1 MKIVIFGLSV
11 SSSWGNGHATIWRG
25 LIRELVNRDHT
36 IVFFEKDVPYYAFNR
51 DLNELS
57 GMELEL
63 YSEWDEIKT
72 KAAQVLTKADAA
84 IVTSY
89 CPDALAASDLI
100 QSSKIHLSVF
110 YDLDSPVTL
119 SNVEKGEMPFY
130 IGSSKLSQY
139 DLVLSFTGGIALEK
153 LKTVLGA
160 KVVVPLYGCADP
172 FTHKP
177 SQAQPHFSGD
187 LSYLGTFAQ
196 DRQDALERLFIEPAR
211 NYPKG
216 RFVIGGAQYP
226 PDFPWLSNI
235 YFVQHVVPSEH
246 SAFYCSSSFTLNIT
260 RKAMAT
266 MGYCPSGRLFEAAV
280 CEVPVISDY
289 WEGLDYFF
297 TPGEEILIAQ
307 NWRDVLECLNMS
319 SERRAKIAS
328 AARKRAFANHTA
340 AVRAAELEKILQG
353 F

>member
-25 LIRELVNRDHT
+25 LIRELVNRGHT

-51 DLNELS
+51 DLNKLI

-63 YSEWDEIKT
+63 YGEWDEIKT
-72 KAAQVLTKADAA
+72 KAAQALTKADAA

-89 CPDALAASDLI
+89 CPDALAALDLI
-100 QSSKIHLSVF
+100 QSSKINLSVF

-130 IGSSKLSQY
+130 IGPSKLSQY
-139 DLVLSFTGGIALEK
+139 DLVLSFTGGIAIEK

-160 KVVVPLYGCADP
+160 KVVFPLYGCADP

-177 SQAQPHFSGD
+177 SQAQSHYRGD
-187 LSYLGTFAQ
+187 LSYLGTFAK
-196 DRQDALERLFIEPAR
+196 DRQDALEQLFIEPAR

-297 TPGEEILIAQ
+297 TPGEEILVAQ
-307 NWRDVLECLNMS
+307 NWRDVIECLNLS
-319 SERRAKIAS
+319 SEKRAKIAS
-328 AARKRAFANHTA
+328 SAKKRAFENHTA
-340 AVRAAELEKILQG
+340 AVRAAELENILQG

>member
-25 LIRELVNRDHT
+25 LIREFVNRGHT
-36 IVFFEKDVPYYAFNR
+36 IIFFEKDVPYYAFNR
-51 DLNELS
+51 DLTELS

-63 YSEWDEIKT
+63 YSEWNEIQT
-72 KAAQVLTKADAA
+72 KAAHALSKADVA

-89 CPDALAASDLI
+89 CPDALIASELI
-100 QSSKIHLSVF
+100 QNSKVKLSVF

-119 SNVEKGEMPFY
+119 SKVEKGEMLFY
-130 IGSSKLSQY
+130 IGPAKLSQY

-172 FTHKP
+172 LTHKP
-177 SQAQPHFSGD
+177 SQAQSHYSGD
-187 LSYLGTFAQ
+187 LSYLGTYAQ
-196 DRQDALERLFIEPAR
+196 DRQDTLERLFIEPAR
-211 NYPKG
+211 NYSKG
-216 RFVIGGAQYP
+216 RFVIGGSQYP

-235 YFVQHVVPSEH
+235 YFVQHIIPSEH
-246 SAFYCSSSFTLNIT
+246 SAFYCSSSFTLNVT
-260 RKAMAT
+260 RKAMAS

-280 CEVPVISDY
+280 CEVPIISDF
-289 WEGLDYFF
+289 WEGLDNFF
-297 TPGEEILIAQ
+297 TPGEEILVAED
-307 NWRDVLECLNMS
+307 WRDVLECLNIS
-319 SERRAKIAS
+319 AEKRAKIGS
-328 AARKRAFANHTA
+328 EARKRALSNHTA